1 MVASPLA
8 RSAQTSPTAAAWQ
21 SLVGAPLPSRRQEEW
36 RFSDPAGFS
45 QLEPRLW
52 SGPEPWVDLV
62 LPAGVKRLDAG
73 AAQPQIAAVLEQTH
87 CHEHWPVR
95 LNAAAQ
101 VALLPLRVSAEA
113 SELVLDLDAADCGEV
128 LAVQVLLLLEPGA
141 QLDLTLR
148 LRATGRS
155 LSSVVIAASLQAGS
169 RLNLA
174 AVAAGHLDASVLAHL
189 AVVQDPTSSLQLTT
203 AAAGWGFSRLEP
215 RIVQRGGGAA
225 TRLRALQWVHDDQ
238 LADTHSLVRFE
249 GPDGSLDQVHKSVAD
264 GNGRS
269 VFNGA
274 VQVPRAAQRTDAAQL
289 SRSLLL
295 SDRARIDTKPEL
307 EIVADDVKCAHGA
320 TVSQLQSEELFY
332 LRSRGIAED
341 QAARLLL
348 AGYCDE
354 VLAELPAAAA
364 GWRPLLEQLHRE
376 ASS

>member
-8 RSAQTSPTAAAWQ
+8 RTTQASPTAAAWQ
-21 SLVGAPLPSRRQEEW
+21 ALVGAPLPSRRQEEW

-52 SGPEPWVDLV
+52 SGSEPWVDQA
-62 LPAGVKRLDAG
+62 LPAGVERLDPA
-73 AAQPQIAAVLEQTH
+73 AAQPQLAAVLEQTH

-101 VALLPLRVSAEA
+101 VALLPLQVSAGV
-113 SELVLDLDAADCGEV
+113 SELVLDLDAAGRGEV
-128 LAVQVLLLLEPGA
+128 LAVRLLLLLEPGA
-141 QLDLTLR
+141 QFDLTLR

-155 LSSVVIAASLQAGS
+155 LSSVVIAAVLQAGS

-189 AVVQDPTSSLQLTT
+189 AAVQDPTSTLQFTT

-215 RIVQRGGGAA
+215 RVVQRDGGAQ

-238 LADTHSLVRFE
+238 VADTHSLVRFE
-249 GPDGSLDQVHKSVAD
+249 GPDGSLDQVHKTVAD

-332 LRSRGIAED
+332 LRSRGIVED

-364 GWRPLLEQLHRE
+364 GWQPLLEQLRGG